1 MAVSWNGRTVS
12 ALRISWSTLP
22 LRLVKGV
29 IWIAGVDGSEGRSDS
44 ESCGGDDTD
53 NGSVLSERVVD
64 EVDAW
69 GEEETSEEKK
79 SSSSCFSAAA
89 DEAYHLAASSDWRI
103 PIH

>member
-12 ALRISWSTLP
+12 AFKMSWSTLP
-22 LRLVKGV
+22 FKLVKGV
-29 IWIAGVDGSEGRSDS
+29 IWIAGVEGSEGRSDS

-53 NGSVLSERVVD
+53 NGSVLSERVVA

-69 GEEETSEEKK
+69 GEAETSEEKK

-103 PIH
+103 PVH